1 MQTTKQCNQPNNQTT
16 KPPDNKMKK
25 NIKYEE
31 AVAELQD
38 IVTKMENGSLDID
51 KMCEELKKAQQLIA
65 ICKDKL
71 TKTEEEIAKI
81 LEK

>member
-1 MQTTKQCNQPNNQTT
+1 
-16 KPPDNKMKK
+16 MKK

-51 KMCEELKKAQQLIA
+51 KMCEELNKAHQLIVL
-65 ICKDKL
+65 CKDKL

>member
-1 MQTTKQCNQPNNQTT
+1 
-16 KPPDNKMKK
+16 MKK

-51 KMCEELKKAQQLIA
+51 KLCEELKKAQQLIA
-65 ICKDKL
+65 LCKDKL

>member
-1 MQTTKQCNQPNNQTT
+1 
-16 KPPDNKMKK
+16 MKK

-65 ICKDKL
+65 LCKVKL